1 MRRFIRG
8 LFLGLIIGMLGA
20 CGSSGGQE
28 RSVSA
33 EEINGNESA
42 EIKLGAN
49 NTKEKKQV
57 GQAEEEK
64 TDSFKVTLLGTGSPL
79 LSMERFGPATL
90 VEVGEERL
98 LFDAGRG
105 AALRLNQTGTLPGK
119 VNKLFVTHLHSD
131 HTIGIPDVWLTGSLP
146 TDGKRETSF
155 EVWGPKGTKGMME
168 KMEEAF
174 IADIEVRNKNQNE
187 TLNGLNAVGH
197 DIEQGTVYEKNGVE
211 VVAFLVDHGP
221 MEPSYGYRV
230 NYQDHSVVISG
241 DTRYNE
247 NLIEFADG
255 TDLLIHEVAAARP
268 DDESPAIQKI
278 LDLHTTP
285 EEAGKVFS
293 EVSPKLAVYSHI
305 VLLDGLTDTEAN
317 LAVRTSK
324 VYGGQVVIGEDLM
337 SFEIGQDIKV
347 KDPNFVLDK

>member
-1 MRRFIRG
+1 MRRFIGG

-20 CGSSGGQE
+20 CGSASEQE
-28 RSVSA
+28 RSISA
-33 EEINGNESA
+33 EEINSNESVEMKSSTDYA
-42 EIKLGAN
+42 
-49 NTKEKKQV
+49 
-57 GQAEEEK
+57 AEEKQTEEK
-64 TDSFKVTLLGTGSPL
+64 MNNFKVTLLGTGSPL
-79 LSMERFGPATL
+79 LSMERCGPATL
-90 VEVGEERL
+90 VEVGEEKL

-105 AALRLNQTGTLPGK
+105 AALRLSQTGLLPGK
-119 VNKLFVTHLHSD
+119 VNKMFITHLHSD
-131 HTIGIPDVWLTGSLP
+131 HTIGIPDVWPTGSLP
-146 TDGKRETSF
+146 TAGKRETIF
-155 EVWGPKGTKGMME
+155 EVWGPTGTKDMMG

-174 IADIEVRNKNQNE
+174 IADIEVRKKNQNE
-187 TLNGLNAVGH
+187 ILNGLNTIGH
-197 DIEQGTVYEKNGVE
+197 DIEQGTVYEKDGVE

-230 NYQDHSVVISG
+230 NYKGRSVVISG

-247 NLIEFADG
+247 NLIDFAKG

-268 DDESPAIQKI
+268 DNKSPTIQKI

-293 EVSPKLAVYSHI
+293 EVSPKLAVYTHI

-324 VYGGQVVIGEDLM
+324 VYDGQVVIGEDLM
-337 SFEIGQDIKV
+337 SFEIGNNIRV
-347 KDPNFVLDK
+347 KNPNFVLDK

>member
-1 MRRFIRG
+1 MRRLIGG
-8 LFLGLIIGMLGA
+8 LFLGLIIGMSGA
-20 CGSSGGQE
+20 CGSSTEQE
-28 RSVSA
+28 QSVSA
-33 EEINGNESA
+33 EEINSNELVEMKSSTSSA
-42 EIKLGAN
+42 
-49 NTKEKKQV
+49 
-57 GQAEEEK
+57 AEEKQTEVK
-64 TDSFKVTLLGTGSPL
+64 MNNFKVTLLGTGSPL

-90 VEVGEERL
+90 VEVGEEKL

-105 AALRLNQTGTLPGK
+105 AALRLSQTGLLPGK
-119 VNKLFVTHLHSD
+119 VNKLFITHLHSD

-146 TDGKRETSF
+146 TAGKRETIF
-155 EVWGPKGTKGMME
+155 EVWGPTGTKDMMG

-174 IADIEVRNKNQNE
+174 IADIEVRKKNQNE
-187 TLNGLNAVGH
+187 ILNGLNTIGH
-197 DIEQGTVYEKNGVE
+197 DIEQGTVYEKDGVE

-230 NYQDHSVVISG
+230 NYKGHSVVISG

-247 NLIEFADG
+247 NLIDFAKG

-268 DDESPAIQKI
+268 DNKSPAIQKI
-278 LDLHTTP
+278 LDLHTPP

-293 EVSPKLAVYSHI
+293 KVSPKLAVYTHI

-324 VYGGQVVIGEDLM
+324 VYDGQVVIGEDLM
-337 SFEIGQDIKV
+337 SFEIGNNIRV
-347 KDPNFVLDK
+347 KNPNFVLDK